1 MLFSTVIFFL
11 ANILIIRSIPCM
23 SETCLLVRR
32 PPGIHRNI
40 SRILYVRFYRHAQG
54 SADYATD
61 RKTMVPCVSSK
72 CVFLFKHSAF
82 GCLFVV
88 VWFTVR
94 RRQPRIP
101 STVWSKEAGSVCRT
115 RIIWVFALLLASGV
129 VVHLSSS
136 SCKAMAVNLVVHPRS
151 LLMLFNPGSS
161 SSRIIMTK
169 FCVTPR
175 WCPFPLPKLFRSPIR
190 TTITWCLGTI
200 RSSQPKSRTFPPPS
214 SKLFKPV

>member
-1 MLFSTVIFFL
+1 MQVSPDHPAPRWNQRSNNNTNTGLTSTITMLVTYSRTRVPRVLLMALRAAALASVVTILTKTTISSRISREAGCQYRLWSWEHLSSASPASGASSGSTINAINQNPPVSIYAFFDRYFFL

-88 VWFTVR
+88 V
-94 RRQPRIP
+94 
-101 STVWSKEAGSVCRT
+101 
-115 RIIWVFALLLASGV
+115 
-129 VVHLSSS
+129 
-136 SCKAMAVNLVVHPRS
+136 
-151 LLMLFNPGSS
+151 
-161 SSRIIMTK
+161 
-169 FCVTPR
+169 
-175 WCPFPLPKLFRSPIR
+175 
-190 TTITWCLGTI
+190 
-200 RSSQPKSRTFPPPS
+200 
-214 SKLFKPV
+214 